1 MAMETGVLPSHLLHL
16 EEPYEAYCIDECVME
31 WGFYVRAELNKI
43 EHKKPKVQE
52 GRRKA
57 RLKELLADT
66 ETVKKYATPF
76 ATR

>member
-1 MAMETGVLPSHLLHL
+1 MSQEAGVLPSHLLRL
-16 EEPYEAYCIDECVME
+16 EDPYECYQVDECVME
-31 WGFYVRAELNKI
+31 WGFYVRNELNKI

-57 RLKELLADT
+57 RLKELLSDT
-66 ETVKKYATPF
+66 ETVKKFASPI